1 VVSAALH
8 LDTRPFPGLPCSGPC
23 LQVRDFLYL
32 YNSVQV
38 RRKDIVETLIHI
50 VDFAV
55 FGASLLVWTVFIP
68 QIRLLYRIK
77 KSEGLSLATVWGSLT
92 VQSLIWFQSLL
103 KQNWPVLVVMTT
115 SVICLIIILVLAY
128 RYR

>member
-1 VVSAALH
+1 
-8 LDTRPFPGLPCSGPC
+8 
-23 LQVRDFLYL
+23 
-32 YNSVQV
+32 
-38 RRKDIVETLIHI
+38 VETLIHI